1 MNWEERVFL
10 AYQMKVLKHFSD
22 KLFQMT
28 IAEIADLLVPIESK
42 FEGGKGN
49 ERRTGKALFFKKS
62 GSGFVTAGPKRNF
75 AKLTSFCKTRF
86 SQSLSA

>member
-1 MNWEERVFL
+1 MNWGERVFL
-10 AYQMKVLKHFSD
+10 AYQMKVLKHFPD

-49 ERRTGKALFFKKS
+49 ERRTGKAFFPNKA
-62 GSGFVTAGPKRNF
+62 VPV
-75 AKLTSFCKTRF
+75 L
-86 SQSLSA
+86 

>member
-49 ERRTGKALFFKKS
+49 ERRTGKAFFPNKA
-62 GSGFVTAGPKRNF
+62 VPV
-75 AKLTSFCKTRF
+75 L
-86 SQSLSA
+86 

>member
-1 MNWEERVFL
+1 
-10 AYQMKVLKHFSD
+10 MKVLKLFSD

-49 ERRTGKALFFKKS
+49 ERRTGKRFSKKLFRFCDLK
-62 GSGFVTAGPKRNF
+62 PQ
-75 AKLTSFCKTRF
+75 AKFWKARFLKLLSELTRF
-86 SQSLSA
+86 PP